1 MGDLEWRSGDRVF
14 GGDFEFTLPADGVGG
29 SVAIADKNGEDE
41 ADADA
46 DAFDESLE
54 DIGDDFE
61 VLRLSWE
68 HGTDD
73 EAQSHKEDDCPAMPM
88 MEALDRLEQEA
99 SKAFHSLGG
108 ILEEAAAADRK
119 A

>member
-14 GGDFEFTLPADGVGG
+14 GGDFEFTFPAGDDGGG
-29 SVAIADKNGEDE
+29 VAIADKSGEDK
-41 ADADA
+41 ADA
-46 DAFDESLE
+46 DAFDESME
-54 DIGDDFE
+54 DIGDGFE
-61 VLRLSWE
+61 VLRLLWE

-88 MEALDRLEQEA
+88 MEALDRLEQGA
-99 SKAFHSLGG
+99 PKAFHSLGG
-108 ILEEAAAADRK
+108 ILEAAAAADRK